1 MKFNKLLKS
10 KLVLYII
17 FFLSLVTIFGY
28 LIKQNYPAILFFT
41 LVLFLTKH
49 FTSNMI
55 VTLGISI
62 LATNLLNLFRI
73 FSNKHLESMDNI
85 TQPSKNVKKILNQI
99 VKIYFNDEVNKE
111 DITNTITEI
120 YKDHNKDNNNN
131 LDFDKIDLKQ
141 IKLNKLAELSNIKEE
156 MESIKSQMKNLNKP
170 ELKYLLNVSEFYNNF
185 IKSYMEKNIDSDNKD
200 LLQKYLNSLD
210 SFISTINTDL
220 ANVDTKDPTL
230 PSDSDTVT
238 IASTLKSKDS
248 DDKLLD
254 SSTPSTAP
262 LTTSATP
269 PSTSSPTTC
278 PVGFTLDS
286 KGICVEKK
294 EAMTSLNPAAVSSK
308 ESGSGNV
315 NNIDN
320 AKIKETAYDNLER
333 IFSSD
338 KVRSVANETNSLHER
353 QNKIMDQLKDI
364 GPLMQQAMSLI
375 KNVDMDAINNVSS
388 KMTGMIDKLQT
399 IKTDIQ

>member
-85 TQPSKNVKKILNQI
+85 TQPSKNVQEILNEI

-111 DITNTITEI
+111 DIKDTITKI
-120 YKDHNKDNNNN
+120 YKDHNDNP
-131 LDFDKIDLKQ
+131 DFDKIDLDQ
-141 IKLNKLAELSNIKEE
+141 LKLNKLQELSLVNKN
-156 MESIKSQMKNLNKP
+156 MDSIKTKIQNLDKS
-170 ELKYLLNVSEFYNNF
+170 ELQYLLKVSKFYDSF
-185 IKSYMEKNIDSDNKD
+185 IKSYMKKDIDSKNKK
-200 LLQKYLNSLD
+200 LLQDYLDSLD

-230 PSDSDTVT
+230 TTEKPDDPDKKTDDSDKKPDD
-238 IASTLKSKDS
+238 STKKQQPIC
-248 DDKLLD
+248 LD
-254 SSTPSTAP
+254 
-262 LTTSATP
+262 
-269 PSTSSPTTC
+269 
-278 PVGFTLDS
+278 GFTLND
-286 KGICVEKK
+286 KGVCAKK
-294 EAMTSLNPAAVSSK
+294 EPMTSLNPAAVTSK
-308 ESGSGNV
+308 DSGSGNV
-315 NNIDN
+315 TNIDD

>member
-156 MESIKSQMKNLNKP
+156 MESIKS
-170 ELKYLLNVSEFYNNF
+170 
-185 IKSYMEKNIDSDNKD
+185 
-200 LLQKYLNSLD
+200 
-210 SFISTINTDL
+210 
-220 ANVDTKDPTL
+220 
-230 PSDSDTVT
+230 
-238 IASTLKSKDS
+238 
-248 DDKLLD
+248 
-254 SSTPSTAP
+254 
-262 LTTSATP
+262 
-269 PSTSSPTTC
+269 
-278 PVGFTLDS
+278 
-286 KGICVEKK
+286 
-294 EAMTSLNPAAVSSK
+294 
-308 ESGSGNV
+308 
-315 NNIDN
+315 
-320 AKIKETAYDNLER
+320 
-333 IFSSD
+333 
-338 KVRSVANETNSLHER
+338 
-353 QNKIMDQLKDI
+353 
-364 GPLMQQAMSLI
+364 
-375 KNVDMDAINNVSS
+375 
-388 KMTGMIDKLQT
+388 
-399 IKTDIQ
+399 

>member
-185 IKSYMEKNIDSDNKD
+185 IKSYMKKNIDSDNKD